1 MEIVTGVFKSR
12 DDAEKAVSQLR
23 SLGIPDNRIGT
34 VSPGTAPERLETGVP
49 VTDTEE
55 PGMGKAMGAAVGGAM
70 GAAGGATLGLAV
82 ASLAIPG
89 IGPVVAFGMVGA
101 ALLGL
106 VGAAAGSAV
115 GDTVEEELGEGIPHE
130 DVFVYEDALRHGKSI
145 VIASAEDGDQADR
158 AREVLSN
165 AGAEDVDTLR
175 EHWWN
180 ELREEERAS
189 YQGDWDQDEPSY
201 RRGYQAALHPRRRG
215 KAYSE
220 VEEDLRAAYA
230 GATLDRP
237 FQSGYERG
245 LSYRPRGENR

>member
-12 DDAEKAVSQLR
+12 DEAERAVGQLR
-23 SLGIPDNRIGT
+23 ALDIPVQKIGI
-34 VSPGTAPERLETGVP
+34 VSPGAAPETLERGVP
-49 VTDTEE
+49 VTDTED

-89 IGPVVAFGMVGA
+89 VGPVVAFGMVGA

-115 GDTVEEELGEGIPHE
+115 GDTVEEEMGEGIPHE
-130 DVFVYEDALRHGKSI
+130 DVFVYEDAIRHGNSI
-145 VIASAEDGDQADR
+145 VIASVGDDQAYR
-158 AREVLSN
+158 ARAALKDSG
-165 AGAEDVDTLR
+165 AGDIDTLR
-175 EHWWN
+175 EHWWS
-180 ELREEERAS
+180 EVREDERTS
-189 YQGDWDQDEPSY
+189 YQGDWDSDEPSY

-220 VEEDLRAAYA
+220 VEEDLRSAYA

-237 FQSGYERG
+237 FQAGYERG